1 MSDKVHV
8 TETPDTSHIKN
19 IDVTHEV
26 SDVYIEGIAKF
37 VLALSILMVVSFVLM
52 WALFRV
58 LASKSPETP
67 ASPMALSDKERLPP
81 EPRLQ
86 GAPGFSEELDKSGTA
101 AQGKKPETSAEVSKG
116 APPPKDPMWEIKVL
130 RAQWD
135 DVLKNGPLDQNGQR
149 YGMPIDKAKEEV
161 LKQLPVRERKQ

>member
-19 IDVTHEV
+19 VDVTHEV

-37 VLALSILMVVSFVLM
+37 VLALFILMVASFVLM
-52 WALFRV
+52 WAMFRV
-58 LASKSPETP
+58 LDSKTAETP
-67 ASPMALSDKERLPP
+67 APPMALTDKERLPP

-86 GAPGFSEELDKSGTA
+86 GAPGFSEELDKSGAA

-135 DVLKNGPLDQNGQR
+135 
-149 YGMPIDKAKEEV
+149 
-161 LKQLPVRERKQ
+161 